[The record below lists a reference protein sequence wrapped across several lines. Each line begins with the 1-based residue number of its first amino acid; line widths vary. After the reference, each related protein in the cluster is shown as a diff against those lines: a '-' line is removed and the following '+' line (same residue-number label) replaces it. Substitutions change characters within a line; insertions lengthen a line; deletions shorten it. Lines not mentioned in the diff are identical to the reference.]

1 MRLERGSVVLV
12 GLDPTV
18 GREQRGARP
27 CVVVSDPD
35 VTSEQRYPL
44 LGVVPISG
52 VSGQGAL
59 YPPLEPGR
67 SGLVKSSVAL
77 VDQVRSIDKRRVT
90 RAFGHVTS
98 EELEAI
104 DSGLSLFLGLNR
116 AP

>member
-1 MRLERGSVVLV
+1 VRLERGSVVLV
-12 GLDPTV
+12 GLDPTI
-18 GREQRGARP
+18 GHEQKGSRP

-52 VSGQGAL
+52 VSGEGAL
-59 YPPLEPGR
+59 YPHLAPGR
-67 SGLVKSSVAL
+67 SGLVKPSFAL

-90 RAFGHVTS
+90 RAFGRVAS